1 MTEEEL
7 EFLTDTDTLLNRVRD
22 YFDEIDEWLVLGGN
36 KEQAWDNGWKAGRTE
51 GLLSLIH
58 I

>member
-22 YFDEIDEWLVLGGN
+22 YFDEIDEWLVLGGS
-36 KEQAWDNGWKAGRTE
+36 KEHARCGQ
-51 GLLSLIH
+51 
-58 I
+58 